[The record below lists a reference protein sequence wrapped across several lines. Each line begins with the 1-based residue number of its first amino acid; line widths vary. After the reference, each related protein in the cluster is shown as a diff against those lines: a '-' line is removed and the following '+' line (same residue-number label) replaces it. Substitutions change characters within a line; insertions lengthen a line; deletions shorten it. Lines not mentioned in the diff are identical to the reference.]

1 MQIWLLEKSGPRVER
16 RNIMTQ
22 PKILDTNIAQSVVE
36 LIGNTPLLQLNRYG
50 AAHELGGTILA
61 KLEYRNPAG
70 SVKDRI
76 GYSLIAQAEAD
87 GILKP
92 GGTIIEPT
100 SGNTGIALAAYGA
113 ALGYKVIIVLP
124 ETMSV
129 ERRALI
135 RQFGAELVLTPA
147 AEGIKG
153 SIAKAEEIRDATPN
167 SFIPQQF
174 ENPANPAI
182 HATTTAEEI
191 WRDTAGQVDIVVGGV
206 GTGGTISGIARALK
220 PRKADLK
227 IVAVQPEESP
237 ILDGGKPGPHGI
249 QGIIPGFVAKNYDS
263 DVVDEVISVATADA
277 IATSQELESLSASL
291 RVQLWPLRVS
301 WPHAPRTPAR
311 TSSSSCPT
319 RVSVT
324 SQLHCSQR
332 STSNSK
338 KAARLKEP
346 GGLSSRLFCVFQ
358 VLRPV
363 DVEGCIKVPGTFMH
377 L

>member
-1 MQIWLLEKSGPRVER
+1 MAQPQVLEP
-16 RNIMTQ
+16 
-22 PKILDTNIAQSVVE
+22 NIAQSVVE

-50 AAHELGGTILA
+50 AAHDLAGTLLA

-87 GILKP
+87 GLLKP

-113 ALGYKVIIVLP
+113 ALGYKVVIVLP

-153 SIAKAEEIRDATPN
+153 SIAKAEEIRDTTPN

-182 HATTTAEEI
+182 HASTTAEEI
-191 WRDTAGQVDIVVGGV
+191 WRDTAGTVDIVVGGV
-206 GTGGTISGIARALK
+206 GTGGTLAGIGRALK
-220 PRKADLK
+220 PRKEGLQ
-227 IVAVQPEESP
+227 IVAVQPAESP

-249 QGIIPGFVAKNYDS
+249 QGIIPGFVAKNYDP
-263 DVVDEVISVATADA
+263 DVVDEVISVSTADA
-277 IATSQELESLSASL
+277 IATSQEL
-291 RVQLWPLRVS
+291 
-301 WPHAPRTPAR
+301 AR
-311 TSSSSCPT
+311 TEGVNNGISSGAA
-319 RVSVT
+319 
-324 SQLHCSQR
+324 LAA
-332 STSNSK
+332 
-338 KAARLKEP
+338 AARVAARPENAGKNIVVILPDTGERY
-346 GGLSSRLFCVFQ
+346 LSTALF
-358 VLRPV
+358 PKV
-363 DVEGCIKVPGTFMH
+363 DE
-377 L
+377 

>member
-1 MQIWLLEKSGPRVER
+1 MKDAMAQPQVLEP
-16 RNIMTQ
+16 
-22 PKILDTNIAQSVVE
+22 NIAQSVVE

-50 AAHELGGTILA
+50 AAHDLAGTLLA

-87 GILKP
+87 GLLKP

-113 ALGYKVIIVLP
+113 ALGYKVVIVLP

-135 RQFGAELVLTPA
+135 RQYGAELVLTPA

-182 HATTTAEEI
+182 HASTTAEEI
-191 WRDTAGQVDIVVGGV
+191 WRDTAGEVDIVVGGV
-206 GTGGTISGIARALK
+206 GTGGTLNGIGHALK
-220 PRKADLK
+220 PRKEGLRV
-227 IVAVQPEESP
+227 VAVQPEESP
-237 ILDGGKPGPHGI
+237 ILDGGAPGPHGI
-249 QGIIPGFVAKNYDS
+249 QGIIPGFVAKNYDA
-263 DVVDEVISVATADA
+263 DVVDEVISVSTADA
-277 IATSQELESLSASL
+277 IATSQEL
-291 RVQLWPLRVS
+291 
-301 WPHAPRTPAR
+301 AR
-311 TSSSSCPT
+311 TEGVNNGISSGAALAAAT
-319 RVSVT
+319 RV
-324 SQLHCSQR
+324 
-332 STSNSK
+332 
-338 KAARLKEP
+338 AARPENAGKNIVVILPDTGERY
-346 GGLSSRLFCVFQ
+346 LSTALF
-358 VLRPV
+358 PKV
-363 DVEGCIKVPGTFMH
+363 DE
-377 L
+377 

>member
-1 MQIWLLEKSGPRVER
+1 
-16 RNIMTQ
+16 MTQ
-22 PKILDTNIAQSVVE
+22 PKILDTNIAQNVVE

-50 AAHELGGTILA
+50 AAHDLKGTVLA

-87 GILKP
+87 GCLLP

-147 AEGIKG
+147 EQGIKG
-153 SIAKAEEIRDATPN
+153 SIAKAEEIHAATPN

-174 ENPANPAI
+174 ENAANPAI
-182 HATTTAEEI
+182 HERTTAEEI

-206 GTGGTISGIARALK
+206 GTGGTITGIGRALK
-220 PRKADLK
+220 PRKEGLK
-227 IVAVQPEESP
+227 IVAVQPAESP
-237 ILDGGKPGPHGI
+237 MLDGGAAGKHGI
-249 QGIIPGFVAKNYDS
+249 QGIMPGFVAKNYDAS
-263 DVVDEVISVATADA
+263 VIDEVISVPTADA
-277 IATSQELESLSASL
+277 IAASQEL
-291 RVQLWPLRVS
+291 
-301 WPHAPRTPAR
+301 AR
-311 TSSSSCPT
+311 TEGVNTGISSGAA
-319 RVSVT
+319 
-324 SQLHCSQR
+324 LAAGAIL
-332 STSNSK
+332 
-338 KAARLKEP
+338 AARPENAGKNIVVILPDTGERY
-346 GGLSSRLFCVFQ
+346 LSTALF
-358 VLRPV
+358 PKV
-363 DVEGCIKVPGTFMH
+363 DE
-377 L
+377 

>member
-1 MQIWLLEKSGPRVER
+1 
-16 RNIMTQ
+16 MTQ
-22 PKILDTNIAQSVVE
+22 PKILDTNIAQNVVE

-50 AAHELGGTILA
+50 AAHDLKGTVLA

-87 GILKP
+87 GRLLP

-147 AEGIKG
+147 EQGIKG
-153 SIAKAEEIRDATPN
+153 SIAKAEEIHAATPN
-167 SFIPQQF
+167 SIIPQQF

-182 HATTTAEEI
+182 HEVTTAEEI

-206 GTGGTISGIARALK
+206 GTGGTITGIGRARK
-220 PRKADLK
+220 PCKEGLK
-227 IVAVQPEESP
+227 IVAVQPAESP
-237 ILDGGKPGPHGI
+237 MLDGGAAGKHGI
-249 QGIIPGFVAKNYDS
+249 QGIMPGFVAKNYDAS
-263 DVVDEVISVATADA
+263 VIDEVISVPTADA
-277 IATSQELESLSASL
+277 IAASQEL
-291 RVQLWPLRVS
+291 
-301 WPHAPRTPAR
+301 AR
-311 TSSSSCPT
+311 TEGVNTGISSGAA
-319 RVSVT
+319 
-324 SQLHCSQR
+324 LAAGAIL
-332 STSNSK
+332 
-338 KAARLKEP
+338 AARPENAGKNIVVILPDTGERY
-346 GGLSSRLFCVFQ
+346 LSTALF
-358 VLRPV
+358 PKV
-363 DVEGCIKVPGTFMH
+363 DE
-377 L
+377 

>member
-1 MQIWLLEKSGPRVER
+1 MAQPQVLEP
-16 RNIMTQ
+16 
-22 PKILDTNIAQSVVE
+22 NIAQSVVE

-50 AAHELGGTILA
+50 AAHDLAGTLLA

-87 GILKP
+87 GLLKP

-113 ALGYKVIIVLP
+113 ALGYKVVIVLP

-135 RQFGAELVLTPA
+135 RQYGAELVLTPA

-182 HATTTAEEI
+182 HASTTAEEI
-191 WRDTAGQVDIVVGGV
+191 WRDTAGEVDIVVGGV
-206 GTGGTISGIARALK
+206 GTGGTLNGIGHALK
-220 PRKADLK
+220 PRKEGLRV
-227 IVAVQPEESP
+227 VAVQPEESP
-237 ILDGGKPGPHGI
+237 ILDGGAPGPHGI
-249 QGIIPGFVAKNYDS
+249 QGIIPGFVAKNYDA
-263 DVVDEVISVATADA
+263 DVVDEVISVSTADA
-277 IATSQELESLSASL
+277 IATSQEL
-291 RVQLWPLRVS
+291 
-301 WPHAPRTPAR
+301 AR
-311 TSSSSCPT
+311 TEGVNNGISSGAALAAAT
-319 RVSVT
+319 RV
-324 SQLHCSQR
+324 
-332 STSNSK
+332 
-338 KAARLKEP
+338 AARPENAGKNIVVILPDTGERY
-346 GGLSSRLFCVFQ
+346 LSTALF
-358 VLRPV
+358 PKV
-363 DVEGCIKVPGTFMH
+363 DE
-377 L
+377 